1 MVDVNENLRADARN
15 NRDRILKVARDAFAT
30 DPEASL
36 HSIARTAGIGQGT
49 LYRHFR
55 TREALVLAVYR
66 KEVDALVELAPA
78 LLAEH
83 PAFQAFRVWCDQ
95 FAEYG
100 RRKHGIAE
108 VVRAAMSA
116 QDFQQ
121 TYWPI
126 VDAVRQLLEA
136 CHRSGEIPPG
146 IDAEDF
152 TQLLGC
158 MLHLPPNSDGE
169 ARTKR
174 LLALIFRGL
183 SISEDSEGRS
193 PT

>member
-1 MVDVNENLRADARN
+1 MENNLRADAQA
-15 NRDRILKVARDAFAT
+15 NRDRILEVARDSFAT

-66 KEVDALVELAPA
+66 NEVDALVRQAPA

-83 PAFQAFRVWCDQ
+83 PPFEAFRVWCDW

-100 RRKHGIAE
+100 RRKQGIAE
-108 VVRAAMSA
+108 VVRAAMSP
-116 QDFQQ
+116 QDFQE
-121 TYWPI
+121 TYWPM
-126 VDAVRQLLEA
+126 VDAVRQLMEA
-136 CHRSGEIPPG
+136 CERSGDISPG
-146 IDAEDF
+146 TDPEDF

-158 MLHLPPNSDGE
+158 MLHIPPNFDGE

-183 SISEDSEGRS
+183 SVSADSKGRPPS
-193 PT
+193 